1 MGIFVNLAA
10 GLGDLRSVGEAS
22 IIQCDEELEM
32 GEKVED
38 SKLVKFRMLLNEV
51 DKNFPRHQR
60 IDNAPPQ
67 AAFKFYEGDEDPK
80 LNGGLGN
87 LGIMLSSKPYDLSI
101 CNEYRTNPFVEA
113 FCKYFSPTS
122 ENSFSDLS
130 ILVDKTMNILNYR
143 AGSYE
148 VDTFSTISRLIFWL
162 LFVAAIDD
170 EFYNKELSTVIDFA
184 YCAKFNEGMIRD
196 WCRAVEY
203 VLSGNRFSKNCDL
216 EMETAEGKK
225 FFIESYGCQNN

>member
-1 MGIFVNLAA
+1 M
-10 GLGDLRSVGEAS
+10 
-22 IIQCDEELEM
+22 
-32 GEKVED
+32 ED
-38 SKLVKFRMLLNEV
+38 SKLVKFRTLIDEV
-51 DKNFPRHQR
+51 DKNFPGHYKSYSELRKALEFGGFSRVRGGGVNTGGTTTVRH
-60 IDNAPPQ
+60 
-67 AAFKFYEGDEDPK
+67 
-80 LNGGLGN
+80 
-87 LGIMLSSKPYDLSI
+87 YDLSI
-101 CNEYRTNPFVEA
+101 CNEYRTNPFVEV
-113 FCKYFSPTS
+113 FCKYFSPIYEYPT
-122 ENSFSDLS
+122 FSDLS
-130 ILVDKTMNILNYR
+130 ELVNRINNDGRYYSIRISTLN
-143 AGSYE
+143 AP
-148 VDTFSTISRLIFWL
+148 VDRLIFWL